1 MNINWSTIVW
11 LSAGLWLAQAQ
22 AQEQEPAVVSVAPVK
37 QLTLAPTV
45 MVSGQVQS
53 KFQSN
58 LTTGVDGRLDFV
70 LEPGSKVA
78 AGDVL
83 ARLDPTPLKLRIT
96 ELNAQLK
103 RASIQAQ
110 QLQREVARLQSLI
123 GKNLVS
129 KLQLEQTQAD
139 YELALADIELNKA
152 SVAQLQE
159 QLNRSELKAPFAGV
173 VSQRFHQ
180 IGEEISRSSPLI
192 QLVNLE
198 QLEIRV
204 YAPLQY
210 AGFVTPGAQ
219 LQVFDPRGEH
229 ALPVTH
235 VIPVSDN
242 RSQTFELRLAA
253 TSGSYQIGQLVSVGV
268 PVAQAQASLV
278 IHRDALVLSKQHHA
292 VYRVDG
298 DIVHRVEVD
307 TGQGQGAWLQVR
319 AALQQGDQLVIR
331 GAETLTDGAKVRV
344 LTSEQFQLVDAG

>member
-1 MNINWSTIVW
+1 MKINWFSLLW
-11 LSAGLWLAQAQ
+11 LSTSLLVGGAQ
-22 AQEQEPAVVSVAPVK
+22 AQEPQVAVVSVAPVK
-37 QLTLAPTV
+37 QLTIAPTV

-58 LTTGVDGRLDFV
+58 LSTGVDGRLDFV
-70 LEPGSKVA
+70 IEPGSQVQ
-78 AGDVL
+78 AGALL
-83 ARLDPTPLKLRIT
+83 ARIDPTPLKLRIS

-103 RASIQAQ
+103 RATIQAQ
-110 QLQREVARLQSLI
+110 QLSREVARLQSLI
-123 GKNLVS
+123 SKNLVS
-129 KLQLEQTQAD
+129 KTQLEQTQAD

-152 SVAQLQE
+152 SVAQLQD
-159 QLNRSELKAPFAGV
+159 QLTRSELKAPFAGV

-180 IGEEISRSSPLI
+180 IGEEISRNSPLI

-210 AGFVTPGAQ
+210 VGYVSTGAE
-219 LQVFDPRGEH
+219 LQVFDPRGEQ

-253 TSGSYQIGQLVSVGV
+253 KPGSYQIGQLVSVGV
-268 PVAQAQASLV
+268 PIAAAQASLV

-298 DIVHRVEVD
+298 DTAHRIEVE
-307 TGQGQGAWLQVR
+307 TGQGQGAWLQVK
-319 AALQQGDQLVIR
+319 AALKQGDQLVIR
-331 GAETLTDGAKVRV
+331 GAETLSDGAKVRV
-344 LTSEQFQLVDAG
+344 LSSDQFQLVGAG